1 MNKVYAF
8 CRILAIVLASLA
20 LVNIIAGVTHAAE
33 LDKVR
38 NTYSYDINDISNN
51 HEKWEAD
58 IDAFEK
64 ACDSNTTIVVLRPIV
79 TVLTNLKPICLYV
92 GMLLFFVLLKR
103 RMVKGSRL
111 KPAIIL
117 GLVTSLFCLFTIFI
131 VDRFIP
137 WHFWLEVF
145 MMKNYFLFV
154 KVFYILGIVLM
165 LVTFLL
171 LLRFLPHKKWFTA
184 GLALVIVIFLFG
196 IYKTME
202 REGIIPWIA
211 AISYSSE
218 SILLLSFAVF
228 YFSFSKLKYYK
239 YGNTN

>member
-1 MNKVYAF
+1 MNKVYVF

-20 LVNIIAGVTHAAE
+20 LVNIIAGVTYDAE
-33 LDKVR
+33 LDKIR
-38 NTYSYDINDISNN
+38 NTYSYDTDDIIHNSD
-51 HEKWEAD
+51 KWN
-58 IDAFEK
+58 AFEK
-64 ACDSNTTIVVLRPIV
+64 ACDSNTTIVVLRPVV
-79 TVLTNLKPICLYV
+79 TVLTYLKPICLYV

-103 RMVKGSRL
+103 HMVKGSRL

-131 VDRFIP
+131 VEDFISRR
-137 WHFWLEVF
+137 FWLEVF
-145 MMKNYFLFV
+145 MMKNFFVFV
-154 KVFYILGIVLM
+154 KVFDILSIVLM

-184 GLALVIVIFLFG
+184 GLVLVIVIFLYG
-196 IYKTME
+196 LYKTME

-211 AISYSSE
+211 AISYCSE

-228 YFSFSKLKYYK
+228 YFSFSKLKKYK
-239 YGNTN
+239 HGSTN